1 MTCGIIFATNEK
13 TLRAADEKDFR
24 DEVRSF
30 FGSGTQL
37 QELYVTPQ
45 LLSPRHWDLL
55 AEAARWARPRA
66 ATLVDTHWVGGD
78 PGAGQAYGWAA
89 WSPAQ
94 GILVLR
100 NPGDAVR
107 EIAVDAAQAFELPEG
122 APRTY
127 ALKSPYPD
135 QRVPG
140 LTLEAGRPH
149 TFALQ
154 PFEVLVFDA
163 VPSGR

>member
-1 MTCGIIFATNEK
+1 
-13 TLRAADEKDFR
+13 
-24 DEVRSF
+24 
-30 FGSGTQL
+30 
-37 QELYVTPQ
+37 LYVTPQ

-66 ATLVDTHWVGGD
+66 VALVDVHWVGGD
-78 PGAGQAYGWAA
+78 PGTGQAYGWAA
-89 WSPAQ
+89 WSPGR

-100 NPGDAVR
+100 NPADAAR
-107 EIAVDAAQAFELPEG
+107 EIAVDAAQAFELPDG
-122 APRTY
+122 APRTV

-135 QRVPG
+135 QRLAG

-149 TFALQ
+149 AFTLE